1 MSAEIKEEVT
11 SVVLAFVE
19 CGNRGDLQG
28 AADLHGDDLV
38 FHMPGMPAMN
48 KPAWEQFNQQWFGA
62 FPDLHI
68 EVDPSTMTVQEDRA
82 AGYYTLT
89 GTHTGDFM
97 GIPATGRRISV
108 TGVNLFR
115 VRDGKIVEEWVSNDS
130 LGMMQQLGLVPAPGA
145 GQP

>member
-19 CGNRGDLQG
+19 CGNRGDLEG
-28 AADLHGDDLV
+28 AAALHGDDLV

-48 KPAWEQFNQQWFGA
+48 KPAWEQFNRQWFGA

-68 EVDPSTMTVQEDRA
+68 AVDPSTMTVEEDRA
-82 AGYYTLT
+82 TGYYTLT
-89 GTHTGDFM
+89 ATHTGDFM

-115 VRDGKIVEEWVSNDS
+115 VRGGKIVEEWVSNDS